1 MQKAR
6 YCLSLIAVA
15 ALTCGLGGN
24 IPMGSANAE
33 NGSSTPSQITAVYQ
47 VSLAG
52 FNLGDFR
59 LTTAFHGD
67 DYEMHGE
74 ARFSVL
80 QGLIYAWHG
89 ITAGTGHVTSAG
101 PRPTMY
107 ALSYS
112 DSDKSGTRLRMTFDQ
127 GDVTAVSI
135 IPNKRPI
142 PHTIPVTKEQLEDV
156 VDPMSGAFLSAHS
169 DNPNGDLGVCKQT
182 LQMFDGVARFDL
194 VITPKRAVAVK
205 RSTPTGYGG
214 PAVVCGVKFIP
225 IAGYL
230 PDDPGIRLMAESNEI
245 EVWLMP
251 VRGTDMYVPYRIV
264 LPTLA
269 GTGAA
274 EVTSLQVSGARRA
287 STEP

>member
-24 IPMGSANAE
+24 IPMGSAYAE
-33 NGSSTPSQITAVYQ
+33 NSSSTPSQITAVYQ

-112 DSDKSGTRLRMTFDQ
+112 DSDKSVTRLRMTFDQ
-127 GDVTAVSI
+127 GDDT
-135 IPNKRPI
+135 
-142 PHTIPVTKEQLEDV
+142 
-156 VDPMSGAFLSAHS
+156 
-169 DNPNGDLGVCKQT
+169 
-182 LQMFDGVARFDL
+182 
-194 VITPKRAVAVK
+194 
-205 RSTPTGYGG
+205 
-214 PAVVCGVKFIP
+214 
-225 IAGYL
+225 
-230 PDDPGIRLMAESNEI
+230 
-245 EVWLMP
+245 
-251 VRGTDMYVPYRIV
+251 
-264 LPTLA
+264 
-269 GTGAA
+269 
-274 EVTSLQVSGARRA
+274 
-287 STEP
+287 